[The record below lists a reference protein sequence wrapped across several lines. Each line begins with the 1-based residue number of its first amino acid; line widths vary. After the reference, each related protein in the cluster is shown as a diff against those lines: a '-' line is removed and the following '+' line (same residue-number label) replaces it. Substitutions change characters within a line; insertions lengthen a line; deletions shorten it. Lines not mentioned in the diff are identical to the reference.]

1 MSNPIPG
8 TGPIRAPDGS
18 VVRFR
23 TRAEFVDQITQIIQQ
38 DLLDIMLTSASNLE
52 LLNEAKAYKGS
63 AVKPAFRANDTT
75 DIWGARAASYGK
87 SASRPFRTANLA
99 QVAAGEADRPRPL
112 FDHLCER
119 RGGRSAFARGVQGIP
134 RRRRS
139 QRDQIFPRS
148 VQSQRRREDRSW
160 RHRRV
165 RERQPR
171 PLPVRRV
178 EARSSRIPEVPLQ
191 WTEGSRRTSRL

>member
-1 MSNPIPG
+1 MFRLDQKLAKIRSGKYAKGDFIIADAKDGDMSNPIPG

-99 QVAAGEADRPRPL
+99 QVAEAKLTDLASIRSPL
-112 FDHLCER
+112 
-119 RGGRSAFARGVQGIP
+119 
-134 RRRRS
+134 
-139 QRDQIFPRS
+139 
-148 VQSQRRREDRSW
+148 
-160 RHRRV
+160 
-165 RERQPR
+165 
-171 PLPVRRV
+171 
-178 EARSSRIPEVPLQ
+178 
-191 WTEGSRRTSRL
+191 